1 MNQSE
6 ETEEGVHLTTT
17 TLHGQAD
24 IQTEPQRQQQQ
35 HGEDSSRPGPS
46 SESVT
51 SDFSMDVNVDSSDQ
65 QQEHGEDSSGT
76 GPISESIRSDIS
88 KEIIIDFSG
97 KDMPEVDSVQPA
109 QEPPIELDVIF
120 SEVKSNIDAFV
131 EDQIRQRHQEVL
143 NSNSQHLE
151 TQREDDGGSRGAFL
165 KILVHFL
172 KDMNLEELANIL
184 QNRGKAAAY
193 QHQLKSDLQQ
203 RFQCL
208 FEGTG
213 NQTPLNQIYTEL
225 QITEGEA
232 EEVNKEHEIRQ
243 IEKAS
248 RKLIKRETI
257 IRCEDMFEPSPGR
270 GKAVR
275 TVMMKGV
282 AGIGKT
288 VLTQKYALDWA
299 EDNELC
305 GPGQDTQFIF
315 PFTFRELNVLNNKE
329 YSLVKLLH
337 DYFNFDSKEAGICRF
352 EEFKV
357 VFILDGL
364 DECRF
369 PLDFQNNAILTDA
382 TVSTSVAVLL
392 TNLIRGKLL
401 PSARLWIT
409 TRPAAANQ
417 IPAKWIDMVTEVS
430 GFTNPQKEEYFSKR
444 FKDKEQA
451 DRIVSYIKK
460 SRSLY
465 MMCRIPVFC
474 WIIGSVIEH
483 SLKTEQEAV
492 LPKTLTEMYIY
503 FLVVQSKLKNIKYHG
518 GDETDPHW
526 NPETKKMILSLGK
539 LAFEQLQKDNRNFY
553 ESDLTE
559 CGIDVKAA
567 SVFSGVLTQI
577 FREEIGVHQE
587 KVFCFVH
594 LSVQEFLA
602 ALYVHLTFINC
613 GNNLL
618 LSEEQLIFNE
628 SKTVNVEFA
637 VVHFYQSAVDKALES
652 PNGHLDLFLRFLLGL
667 SLETNQTHIGGLQAQ
682 TGGSARIKKETIKYI
697 KWKIEENPSPERSIN
712 LFHCLNELNDH
723 SLEEEIQAFLSSGKI
738 LSGNLSPAQW
748 SALVFILLTSDK
760 ELDVFDLSKYSASEG
775 ALLRMLPVVK
785 ASKKALLSGCN
796 LSETSCEALASALNS
811 ESCNL
816 RELDLSN
823 NDLQDSGVEL
833 LSDGLKSPDC
843 ALETLKLSLC
853 NLSESSCE
861 ALSSVLSS
869 ESSSLKNLDLSNNDL
884 TGFRSGASLCRTAE
898 FTVYTGNS

>member
-1 MNQSE
+1 
-6 ETEEGVHLTTT
+6 
-17 TLHGQAD
+17 
-24 IQTEPQRQQQQ
+24 
-35 HGEDSSRPGPS
+35 
-46 SESVT
+46 
-51 SDFSMDVNVDSSDQ
+51 
-65 QQEHGEDSSGT
+65 
-76 GPISESIRSDIS
+76 
-88 KEIIIDFSG
+88 
-97 KDMPEVDSVQPA
+97 MPEVNNAQPA
-109 QEPPIELDVIF
+109 QEPPVDLDAIF
-120 SEVKSNIDAFV
+120 SVVKRNIGDFV
-131 EDQIRQRHQEVL
+131 EREIQKHQEVL
-143 NSNSQHLE
+143 NSDPQCLE
-151 TQREDDGGSRGAFL
+151 TQREDQDDGGSRDAFL

-172 KDMNLEELANIL
+172 KRVNQEELANIL
-184 QNRGKAAAY
+184 QSRSLAAAY
-193 QHQLKSDLQQ
+193 QRELKSNLKK

-208 FEGTG
+208 FMETAK
-213 NQTPLNQIYTEL
+213 TESPVPLNQIYTEL
-225 QITEGEA
+225 QITEGGPG
-232 EEVNKEHEIRQ
+232 EVNKEHEVRQ

-248 RKLIKRETI
+248 RKPIKTETT
-257 IRCEDMFEPSPGR
+257 IRCEDIFKPSPGR

-299 EDNELC
+299 EDKA
-305 GPGQDTQFIF
+305 GQDTQFIF

-843 ALETLKLSLC
+843 ALETLK
-853 NLSESSCE
+853 
-861 ALSSVLSS
+861 
-869 ESSSLKNLDLSNNDL
+869 
-884 TGFRSGASLCRTAE
+884 
-898 FTVYTGNS
+898 